1 MSINEPMIN
10 SEAINDVSVSSI
22 DEALFSPAGLFLWGG
37 SLDCRIVDLF
47 VSYKATFNSV
57 RDDLNNN
64 RDLVARL
71 RCITGV
77 QVSHI
82 CVQGS
87 V

>member
-1 MSINEPMIN
+1 MSINESMVN
-10 SEAINDVSVSSI
+10 SAAINDVSVSSI
-22 DEALFSPAGLFLWGG
+22 DEELFSPAGLFLWGG

-47 VSYKATFNSV
+47 VDCRTTFNSI
-57 RDDLNNN
+57 RDDLANN
-64 RDLVARL
+64 RDLVARMQ
-71 RCITGV
+71 CITGV